1 MHYPFPMPVDLPP
14 LQSGKLALIMLRL
27 HADFRHRHGLPPVPS
42 IADDLDQARRR
53 MVLNEA
59 SVLESPRPL
68 IGQAIAGTRR
78 VIWRILKPV
87 FDRQTDMN
95 RSLIRVLEA
104 LLAEREH
111 HRHVHYDLSL
121 RVAELER
128 RVRLAEREHESRD
141 RQA

>member
-1 MHYPFPMPVDLPP
+1 
-14 LQSGKLALIMLRL
+14 MLRL
-27 HADFRHRHGLPPVPS
+27 HADFRQRHGLPPVPS

-53 MVLNEA
+53 VVLNEPD
-59 SVLESPRPL
+59 VVHSPRPVF
-68 IGQAIAGTRR
+68 GQAIAGARR
-78 VIWRILKPV
+78 VFWRIQKPV
-87 FDRQTDMN
+87 FDRQTAMN

-128 RVRLAEREHESRD
+128 RLRLAEREHESRD

>member
-1 MHYPFPMPVDLPP
+1 MPVDLPP
-14 LQSGKLALIMLRL
+14 LQSGKLALVMLRL
-27 HADFRHRHGLPPVPS
+27 HADFRQRHGLPPVPS

-53 MVLNEA
+53 VVLNDP
-59 SVLESPRPL
+59 SVLRSPRPV
-68 IGQAIAGTRR
+68 IGRVLERTRR
-78 VIWRILKPV
+78 VFWKVLKPV

-128 RVRLAEREHESRD
+128 RLRLAEREHESRD
-141 RQA
+141 REA